1 MYEEIFLL
9 DLPPGYDDN
18 DHRFSLLST
27 RSLVVFMTL
36 VTSGC
41 FLTLGGLTTWHAK
54 LISKGETSIEAH
66 INR

>member
-9 DLPPGYDDN
+9 DLPSGYDDV
-18 DHRFSLLST
+18 DDRFSLLST
-27 RSLVVFMTL
+27 GSLVVFQTL
-36 VTSGC
+36 VTSCC
-41 FLTLGGLTTWHAK
+41 FLVLGGLATWHAK